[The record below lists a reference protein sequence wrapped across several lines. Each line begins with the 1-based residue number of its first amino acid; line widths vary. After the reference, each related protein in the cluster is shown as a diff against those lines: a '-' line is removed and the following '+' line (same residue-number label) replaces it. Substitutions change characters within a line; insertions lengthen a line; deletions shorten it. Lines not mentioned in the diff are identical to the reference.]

1 MSNDIKSILD
11 RLVAV
16 EAKITPAMPRVPGLN
31 SQQKS
36 VGQLPALFKPNSAS
50 PVLRRK
56 QDPQNP
62 LRGKLVGETVLSGA
76 DDLRAKLKALQD
88 IQMDPSTEK
97 DPELKQAVIQRR
109 ADLEKEA
116 TAKGLKEA
124 MQEIEEDMLGKV
136 KRQFVD
142 YLERLEDKSKIDKD
156 LVSKAKKELGMS
168 DTDEDVAEAG
178 DDFQD
183 TEVAHDIDLTAAS
196 QAVAAEQPVKT
207 VAMEDGAVLEIYG
220 DEGRGFEIRRGGRSM
235 ATRFPNIDHADMA
248 VKLFQQR
255 RKKQDL
261 SQDYMDEA

>member
-1 MSNDIKSILD
+1 MDAEKFLERSTSMSNDIKSILD

-31 SQQKS
+31 SQQKA
-36 VGQLPALFKPNSAS
+36 VGQLPALFKPKSAS
-50 PVLRRK
+50 PVLGSKR
-56 QDPQNP
+56 DPQNP
-62 LRGKLVGETVLSGA
+62 LRGKLVGDSVEPRAQSLAET
-76 DDLRAKLKALQD
+76 
-88 IQMDPSTEK
+88 
-97 DPELKQAVIQRR
+97 
-109 ADLEKEA
+109 
-116 TAKGLKEA
+116 

-156 LVSKAKKELGMS
+156 LVSKAKQELGMS
-168 DTDEDVAEAG
+168 DTDEDVSE
-178 DDFQD
+178 DDFQG

-220 DEGRGFEIRRGGRSM
+220 DLDRGFEIRHGGRSM

-248 VKLFQQR
+248 VRLFQQR
-255 RKKQDL
+255 RRRQDL
-261 SQDYMDEA
+261 AQDYIDEA

>member
-1 MSNDIKSILD
+1 MSDPIYSIIE
-11 RLVAV
+11 RLALIEGKTSPVNV
-16 EAKITPAMPRVPGLN
+16 KHGLN
-31 SQQKS
+31 KQQQG
-36 VGQLPALFKPNSAS
+36 VPQLPALFKPRDIS
-50 PVLRRK
+50 PTLSK
-56 QDPQNP
+56 KPYQQHPMD
-62 LRGKLVGETVLSGA
+62 GYMVGETALTGA

-88 IQMDPSTEK
+88 IQTDPNTEK

-142 YLERLEDKSKIDKD
+142 YLERLEDKSKIDRD
-156 LVSKAKKELGMS
+156 LVSKAKRELGMS
-168 DTDEDVAEAG
+168 DTDEAAQDPNA
-178 DDFQD
+178 FQD

-255 RKKQDL
+255 RRQQDL
-261 SQDYMDEA
+261 SQDYIDEA

>member
-1 MSNDIKSILD
+1 MSNDIKNILD

-16 EAKITPAMPRVPGLN
+16 EAKITPAMPRMPGLN

-36 VGQLPALFKPNSAS
+36 VGQLPALFKPRDVS
-50 PVLRRK
+50 PVLGK
-56 QDPQNP
+56 KTDPKNP
-62 LRGKLVGETVLSGA
+62 LAGKLVG
-76 DDLRAKLKALQD
+76 D
-88 IQMDPSTEK
+88 STE
-97 DPELKQAVIQRR
+97 PRQPRLAE
-109 ADLEKEA
+109 
-116 TAKGLKEA
+116 T

-142 YLERLEDKSKIDKD
+142 YLERLEDRSKIDRE
-156 LVSKAKKELGMS
+156 LVSKAKQELGMS
-168 DTDEDVAEAG
+168 DTDEDVAE

-183 TEVAHDIDLTAAS
+183 TEVAHDIDQTVLS

-220 DEGRGFEIRRGGRSM
+220 DQGRGFEIRRGGRSM

-248 VKLFQQR
+248 VRLFQQR

-261 SQDYMDEA
+261 SQDYVDEA

>member
-31 SQQKS
+31 TQQKS
-36 VGQLPALFKPNSAS
+36 VGQLPALFKPKSAS
-50 PVLRRK
+50 PVLGSRK
-56 QDPQNP
+56 DPKNP
-62 LRGKLVGETVLSGA
+62 FGGKLVGDSIEPTQPSLAET
-76 DDLRAKLKALQD
+76 
-88 IQMDPSTEK
+88 
-97 DPELKQAVIQRR
+97 
-109 ADLEKEA
+109 
-116 TAKGLKEA
+116 

-156 LVSKAKKELGMS
+156 LVSKAKQELGMS
-168 DTDEDVAEAG
+168 DTDEDVAE

-183 TEVAHDIDLTAAS
+183 TEVAHDIDQTAIS

-235 ATRFPNIDHADMA
+235 ATRFQNIDHADMA
-248 VKLFQQR
+248 VQLFQQR

-261 SQDYMDEA
+261 SQDYIDEA

>member
-36 VGQLPALFKPNSAS
+36 VGQLPALFKPRDVS
-50 PVLRRK
+50 PVLGK
-56 QDPQNP
+56 KTDPKNP
-62 LRGKLVGETVLSGA
+62 LAGKLVG
-76 DDLRAKLKALQD
+76 D
-88 IQMDPSTEK
+88 STE
-97 DPELKQAVIQRR
+97 PRQPRLAE
-109 ADLEKEA
+109 
-116 TAKGLKEA
+116 T
-124 MQEIEEDMLGKV
+124 MQDIEEDMLGKV

-142 YLERLEDKSKIDKD
+142 YLERLEDRSKIDKD
-156 LVSKAKKELGMS
+156 LVSKAKRELGMV
-168 DTDEDVAEAG
+168 DTDEDVAE

-183 TEVAHDIDLTAAS
+183 TEVAHDIDQKALS

-207 VAMEDGAVLEIYG
+207 VAMEDGAMLEIYG

-248 VKLFQQR
+248 VRLFQQR

-261 SQDYMDEA
+261 AQDYVDEA

>member
-36 VGQLPALFKPNSAS
+36 VGQLPALFKPRDVS
-50 PVLRRK
+50 PVLGK
-56 QDPQNP
+56 KTDPKNP
-62 LRGKLVGETVLSGA
+62 LAGRLVGDSVEPTQPSLAET
-76 DDLRAKLKALQD
+76 
-88 IQMDPSTEK
+88 
-97 DPELKQAVIQRR
+97 
-109 ADLEKEA
+109 
-116 TAKGLKEA
+116 

-142 YLERLEDKSKIDKD
+142 YLERLEDRSKIDRE
-156 LVSKAKKELGMS
+156 LVSKAKKELGMV
-168 DTDEDVAEAG
+168 DTDEDVAE

-183 TEVAHDIDLTAAS
+183 TEVAHDIDQKALS

-207 VAMEDGAVLEIYG
+207 VAMEDGAMLEIYG
-220 DEGRGFEIRRGGRSM
+220 DQDRGFEIRRGGRSLP
-235 ATRFPNIDHADMA
+235 TRFSNIDHADMA
-248 VKLFQQR
+248 VRLFQQR

-261 SQDYMDEA
+261 SQDYIDEA